1 MSEKKTFAE
10 QILQFNEKLSHEL
23 FELPSGY
30 KINNICPKIKVANK
44 VITEYNIAILLLL
57 HIVHPPLL
65 HPQIEPN

>member
-30 KINNICPKIKVANK
+30 KII
-44 VITEYNIAILLLL
+44 ILL
-57 HIVHPPLL
+57 
-65 HPQIEPN
+65 